1 MPLGTFPITICWRF
15 VVVVDHLALVRRI
28 VDDVQ
33 DYEEARLGH
42 DSRIWLIAMR

>member
-1 MPLGTFPITICWRF
+1 MRLLSKHF

-33 DYEEARLGH
+33 DYEEVRLGH
-42 DSRIWLIAMR
+42 DTMWIGVN